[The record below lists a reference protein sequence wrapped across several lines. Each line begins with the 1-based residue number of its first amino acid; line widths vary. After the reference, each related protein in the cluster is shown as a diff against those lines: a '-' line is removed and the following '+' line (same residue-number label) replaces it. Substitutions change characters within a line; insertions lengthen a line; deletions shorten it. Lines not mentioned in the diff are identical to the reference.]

1 MGSVVSEPLP
11 AASPMVIDYAT
22 RYRSDFMDI
31 FLGAKCYFYIG
42 DQSGLDAIPGIFRRP
57 VATVNLSQ
65 FQRARTWGPDDL
77 FVTKKLWLRKERRL
91 VTFREIFDWHIDDVR
106 RGEEYGR
113 IDIEVVENTPEE
125 ITALAVEMD
134 ERLKRTW
141 QPAAEDE
148 ELQRRFWSIYKAD
161 KLFHGEILSR
171 VGADFLRRN
180 RELLD

>member
-1 MGSVVSEPLP
+1 MT
-11 AASPMVIDYAT
+11 SPRVIAPGVNLFNDYF
-22 RYRSDFMDI
+22 D
-31 FLGAKCYFYIG
+31 

-106 RGEEYGR
+106 RGEEYER
-113 IDIEVVENTPEE
+113 LDIEVIENTPEE